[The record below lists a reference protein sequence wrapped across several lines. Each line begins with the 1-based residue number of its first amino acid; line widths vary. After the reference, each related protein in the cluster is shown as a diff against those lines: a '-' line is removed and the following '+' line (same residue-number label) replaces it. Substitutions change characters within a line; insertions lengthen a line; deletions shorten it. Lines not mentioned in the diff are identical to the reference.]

1 MIQMNVS
8 HTDTTLWILYTTG
21 RSYKINNI
29 FHVCREE
36 NHTTSKK
43 QRYRL
48 VNYTQNAAGNLPFSL
63 KIYLMIFCH
72 KNQK

>member
-1 MIQMNVS
+1 MSLTQTQQCGYCVLQVAVTKM
-8 HTDTTLWILYTTG
+8 
-21 RSYKINNI
+21 NNI
-29 FHVCREE
+29 FHVCGEKKTTQPARE
-36 NHTTSKK
+36 

-48 VNYTQNAAGNLPFSL
+48 VNYKQNAAGILPFSL